1 MAAQSS
7 LLAAPPSQPVN
18 TGQIVFTEYQARV
31 FNQTEAAYKSNG
43 YLSTPLFEDSYLL
56 SKATATWILENVPLT
71 GTNSSVNTQAT
82 ATYRGVLGIAA
93 PPPPPPP
100 PPPPGPTGVTG
111 ISPTRGIVSNVGVS
125 PVSPQSPVAASTPT
139 VFTPPTS
146 TPTPT
151 PTVTAPTLP
160 TSITTFQ
167 NAANNP
173 LGFFGSTNPFANM
186 SMLGNNP
193 FGGGFGG
200 FGNLI

>member
-1 MAAQSS
+1 MAATS
-7 LLAAPPSQPVN
+7 LLAAPPNQPVN

-111 ISPTRGIVSNVGVS
+111 VTAGPIGVS
-125 PVSPQSPVAASTPT
+125 PALPTMPVAASTPT
-139 VFTPPTS
+139 RF
-146 TPTPT
+146 
-151 PTVTAPTLP
+151 A
-160 TSITTFQ
+160 TSISSSATAT
-167 NAANNP
+167 NA
-173 LGFFGSTNPFANM
+173 GST
-186 SMLGNNP
+186 S
-193 FGGGFGG
+193 
-200 FGNLI
+200 